1 MGRTGHA
8 GNVVAGVRKI
18 LAILFVTALILVGV
32 AALMDPTIRYP
43 ILGVSFSRDLQALN
57 GSDPLTVMLSVETGL
72 EMLPEEELAEEPAVQ
87 DNYNLLV
94 ILREE
99 FQAQSESATVMYG
112 VEEMESEQWAWKE
125 AKLKELKART
135 EVSALGVAKAPAIT
149 VPKKSTMASNEVWTP
164 LILSFWPKLPEG
176 LQRAGATWQEQVPF
190 EENEPLTGKPIKVN
204 YNLVYKLD
212 KFINTDNGVLAN
224 LIVVGS
230 IDESTEVSERIDV
243 RGTYKGYILVEP
255 ESGRVYGGE
264 YRIEERIAVK
274 QPNLPVL
281 RKVTYQGARFWR
293 PMFYKMS
300 QHQLTGGEAPTAPPE
315 AAPSRPGQS
324 SLSPTPATTSAPSG
338 GKSGNE

>member
-1 MGRTGHA
+1 MGW
-8 GNVVAGVRKI
+8 VRKI
-18 LAILFVTALILVGV
+18 LAILSVTTLILVGV

-43 ILGVSFSRDLQALN
+43 ILGVAFSRDLQALN

-72 EMLPEEELAEEPAVQ
+72 EMLPEEELSEEPSVQ
-87 DNYNLLV
+87 DTYNLLL

-99 FQAQSESATVMYG
+99 FQAQSESATVTYG

-135 EVSALGVAKAPAIT
+135 EVSAFGAAKAPTIT
-149 VPKKSTMASNEVWTP
+149 APKKSTMASPEVWTP
-164 LILSFWPKLPEG
+164 LVLSFWPKLPDG
-176 LQRAGATWQEQVPF
+176 LKRVGATWQEQVPF
-190 EENEPLTGKPIKVN
+190 EESEPLTGKPIKVN

-212 KFINTDNGVLAN
+212 KFINTENGVLVN

-230 IDESTEVSERIDV
+230 IDESTEVGGGVDV

-255 ESGRVYGGE
+255 DSGRVYGGE
-264 YRIEERIAVK
+264 YRIEESIVVK

-281 RKVTYQGARFWR
+281 RKVSYQGARFWR

-300 QHQLTGGEAPTAPPE
+300 QQQLSGGEAPTAPPE
-315 AAPSRPGQS
+315 AAP
-324 SLSPTPATTSAPSG
+324 
-338 GKSGNE
+338 GKSGDSPTVSTTPLDVPLESPK